1 MKQNLNLNE
10 MSIDELKI
18 CAYDLLASKEQ
29 TERNLQI
36 VNQTIAAKYEEQ
48 KKNELPTTVSDATIE
63 S

>member
-1 MKQNLNLNE
+1 MKKNLNE

-18 CAYDLLASKEQ
+18 AAYDLLASKEQ

-36 VNQTIAAKYEEQ
+36 VNQTIAAKYEELN
-48 KKNELPTTVSDATIE
+48 KVSKPIIEDATIE

>member
-1 MKQNLNLNE
+1 MDLNSK
-10 MSIDELKI
+10 SIDELKVI
-18 CAYDLLASKEQ
+18 AYDLLASKEQ

-48 KKNELPTTVSDATIE
+48 NKPVHKAEDATIE

>member
-1 MKQNLNLNE
+1 MELNSK
-10 MSIDELKI
+10 SIDELKVI
-18 CAYDLLASKEQ
+18 AYDLLASKEQ

-48 KKNELPTTVSDATIE
+48 NKVSKPSIEDATIE

>member
-1 MKQNLNLNE
+1 MKKNLNE

-48 KKNELPTTVSDATIE
+48 NKENLHPTFDATKE
-63 S
+63 VK